1 MVECLLL
8 TASCRWY
15 TNLSDVLTVEAL
27 AARDGVLLATERE
40 ATKVILLE
48 VDNLSVANLIRSE
61 EGIRSGISGIWHEIG
76 ELRIGF
82 VAFDV
87 SFVHREG
94 NERLLTSVR
103 VCHRSL

>member
-1 MVECLLL
+1 M
-8 TASCRWY
+8 
-15 TNLSDVLTVEAL
+15 
-27 AARDGVLLATERE
+27 LLATERE
-40 ATKVILLE
+40 ATKVILE

-61 EGIRSGISGIWHEIG
+61 EGIRSGISGIWHEIR

-103 VCHRSL
+103 VCHRSLALRFLGPAFSQIGL

>member
-1 MVECLLL
+1 M
-8 TASCRWY
+8 
-15 TNLSDVLTVEAL
+15 
-27 AARDGVLLATERE
+27 LLATEQG
-40 ATKVILLE
+40 ATKMMLE

-61 EGIRSGISGIWHEIG
+61 GIRSDIFGIWHEIR